1 MNTRGLMQLVIL
13 NLGFEL
19 RRDQPGTVLDDGGD
33 GHCRRLLLTTPLL
46 EWINPVRE
54 QRVES
59 VVRPV

>member
-19 RRDQPGTVLDDGGD
+19 GVINQALFSMLVVMALVTTF
-33 GHCRRLLLTTPLL
+33 LTTPLL

-54 QRVES
+54 RRAESTVARV
-59 VVRPV
+59 